1 MCPTRSTRWTSIP
14 FTLTGKKMEVPVRK
28 ILMGVAPEKAANRD
42 AVANP
47 HALDYF
53 AEYVRTQTDYSLQ

>member
-1 MCPTRSTRWTSIP
+1 
-14 FTLTGKKMEVPVRK
+14 MEVPVRK
-28 ILMGVAPEKAANRD
+28 ILMGVSPEKAANRD

-53 AEYVRTQTDYSLQ
+53 VDYARRQTDYSLS

>member
-1 MCPTRSTRWTSIP
+1 
-14 FTLTGKKMEVPVRK
+14 VP
-28 ILMGVAPEKAANRD
+28 PEKAANRD

-53 AEYVRTQTDYSLQ
+53 IAYTRAQSDYSLTV